1 MRRISFNKLGPE
13 AGIALAEAL
22 KSNTTLEWLG
32 SAALSS
38 NPPTHA
44 LWLHPP
50 TNPQQ
55 TPARRRLD
63 CNGLGDDAEQALRA
77 AARSGLK
84 LILNDDDFL
93 QAVS

>member
-1 MRRISFNKLGPE
+1 MRRLTSNELGPE
-13 AGIALAEAL
+13 AGMAFAEAL
-22 KSNTTLEWLG
+22 KSNTSLESLW
-32 SAALSS
+32 SAALLS

-77 AARSGLK
+77 AARSGLEV
-84 LILNDDDFL
+84 FL
-93 QAVS
+93 